1 MNRGV
6 WWATQGNKELDTT
19 EVTQLTHSSSQHF
32 ATWNSF
38 FNRNNNKIKMRV
50 SFSLGRKGVWG
61 RMMPVYVW
69 LKKQKTNPS
78 KQKTLSFA
86 IFLKED

>member
-38 FNRNNNKIKMRV
+38 CNRNNNKIKMRV

-78 KQKTLSFA
+78 KQKTLSFV